1 MSSSRTVD
9 EMMSVETGDQDPDTG
24 VRREEQQER
33 EESIICDSR

>member
-24 VRREEQQER
+24 ERREEQQER

>member
-24 VRREEQQER
+24 EREEQQER
-33 EESIICDSR
+33 EESIICDSS